1 MPFLLEFYSY
11 ILALYSYV
19 VVRKALVLE
28 NWGDIEIYQLY
39 IAIHPKH
46 TPNTSQTHPKL

>member
-1 MPFLLEFYSY
+1 
-11 ILALYSYV
+11 
-19 VVRKALVLE
+19 VRKALVLE

-46 TPNTSQTHPKL
+46 TPNTPQGVELGSEESLPFSRTGAL